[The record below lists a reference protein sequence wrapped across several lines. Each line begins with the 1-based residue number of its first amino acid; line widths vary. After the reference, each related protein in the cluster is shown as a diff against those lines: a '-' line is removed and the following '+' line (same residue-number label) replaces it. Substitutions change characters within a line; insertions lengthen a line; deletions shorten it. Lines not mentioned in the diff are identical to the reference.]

1 MADYSIENEIITINQ
16 KVEYSKD
23 FIDSNIGLDNKI

>member
-23 FIDSNIGLDNKI
+23 FIDSNIWG